1 MNELKDA
8 KKIYESIEI
17 PNELSLIID
26 KCIKNEEGK
35 NKVVPMKKKN
45 YIKYL
50 TTIAAAFVL
59 AILIGVNTSEVFAD
73 TMQNIP
79 IIGNVMKVLTVRSY
93 EDKNKDRNIKVE
105 VPAIDSEK
113 AKDVN
118 SLIQEKIDSYVKE
131 ADERIQEYKKA
142 FIATGG
148 TEEEFAKHNI
158 QVCLLNQADAAEE

>member
-118 SLIQEKIDSYVKE
+118 S
-131 ADERIQEYKKA
+131 
-142 FIATGG
+142 
-148 TEEEFAKHNI
+148 
-158 QVCLLNQADAAEE
+158 